1 MEIQNLVDTLQA
13 FGLPGLLAFVA
24 KFFYPAFPLSEV
36 EILALIIFVLNLFNI
51 KPELK
56 ARGLMAKG

>member
-1 MEIQNLVDTLQA
+1 MPIYKSMIFWTLIA
-13 FGLPGLLAFVA
+13 GLLAFVA

-51 KPELK
+51 KPELQ
-56 ARGLMAKG
+56 ARGLMPKG

>member
-1 MEIQNLVDTLQA
+1 MPIHKSIIFWTLIA
-13 FGLPGLLAFVA
+13 GLLAFVA

-51 KPELK
+51 KPELQ